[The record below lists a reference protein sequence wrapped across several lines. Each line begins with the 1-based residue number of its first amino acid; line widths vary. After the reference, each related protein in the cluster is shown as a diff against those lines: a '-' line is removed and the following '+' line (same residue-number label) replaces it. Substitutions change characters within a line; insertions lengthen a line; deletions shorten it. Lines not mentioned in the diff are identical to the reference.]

1 MAGRPR
7 QVDTTNQYLGNSNPL
22 TIGEI
27 GRGDVDEIERVVS
40 MDAADMEA
48 FMNEPV
54 TIVVMSSG
62 AENETNMV
70 QVGVNGVTQ
79 FIRRDE
85 PITVKRKYVERL
97 ARCKPTDFNQALD
110 DSRGEVSFNILTRRH
125 ALKYPFTVIEDKNPR
140 GSGWLRNIL
149 AEPV

>member
-1 MAGRPR
+1 MARPR
-7 QVDTTNQYLGNSNPL
+7 NIDATAQYLGNTNPV
-22 TIGEI
+22 TVGEI
-27 GRGDVDEIERVVS
+27 GRGDVDEIEKVVS
-40 MDAADMEA
+40 MDAAHLEA

-62 AENETNMV
+62 MENESDMV

-79 FIRRDE
+79 FMLRDE

-97 ARCKPTDFNQALD
+97 ARCKQTDFTQTLD
-110 DSRGEVSFNILTRRH
+110 DRLGEQMNSLRRRH
-125 ALKYPFTVIEDKNPR
+125 ALRYPFSVIQDENPK
-140 GSGWLRNIL
+140 GGAWLKQIL